1 MSILHPVI
9 LLLASVIIG
18 MAAPA
23 HPFLL
28 FNTNDLPALQARTN
42 AAPFLTTMFT
52 TLQTRASAPANSFTN
67 YPLEWTESLEALAF
81 VATIKN
87 DSALQ
92 QQAVHALLDDLRQ
105 HDPADVYTTNADFH
119 GLAQPQRALALA
131 WDWLAPHMTAAQRAD
146 VMPALE
152 NWCITAFQHT
162 DKQWW
167 REASYNCGSVP
178 VAGYGLLALSIRNDT
193 TNPAIATCQREAFRR
208 LAQNFF
214 PRSWRPSGICF
225 EGPNYA
231 IVGLKYPVLFA
242 YANARAGGDD
252 LLANSGARHAM
263 SYLMHQWLPW
273 GECASIGD
281 NTGYGKRTFA
291 AEYLLGLGRT
301 RDAGGFWTWQKYS
314 RAKHMDEIIAYL
326 WYPLDLTP
334 ADPAQTH
341 LPTSKYFEVTPN
353 RAGYVFCRTA
363 WNDPDAAFFAFVTRF
378 DNCNHQHYDMN
389 SFLFGG
395 FGTLFATH
403 KMLYPYSSDRHGVDY
418 EHNHVIVNNGGWPT
432 ANRTPSCFD
441 DNSTEGTLEGVALS
455 DFADY
460 MRGDAKWSYRDNAV
474 WISAPAIRAERSCL
488 FVKQTATPYMFV
500 FDDLEQV
507 ATPSKYEWLWH
518 APRLP
523 TFGTGTLGDPL
534 IISAPNASCAI
545 QFVVPEKPAIIN
557 EVAMREGDDGKPT
570 ESDLMRLRVA
580 QTGMRVRYA
589 ALATLQTNLAQR
601 PHITVMPVDC
611 PTPSAGGVTVQLA
624 DGTQDFIAWQSE
636 EERRHCGIPLIAGH
650 LHTDA
655 LVALVRV
662 QNGKIAG
669 FVLGEGTYLQ
679 WDDTT
684 LVRAA
689 DAVCVSAGMSDRQI
703 TGRRHCLENLPPD
716 APSITHIVPL
726 PHRFLSQPEHPSDS
740 GGGDWGHI

>member
-1 MSILHPVI
+1 MSILRPVFI
-9 LLLASVIIG
+9 LLATVTAS
-18 MAAPA
+18 MAAPE
-23 HPFLL
+23 HPFLV
-28 FNTNDLPALQARTN
+28 FSASDIPALQARTN
-42 AAPFLTTMFT
+42 AAPFLATMFAT
-52 TLQTRASAPANSFTN
+52 VQARASAPADSFTN
-67 YPLEWTESLEALAF
+67 YPNEWAEHLEALAF

-92 QQAVHALLDDLRQ
+92 QQAIDQMLSDLRC
-105 HDPADVYTTNADFH
+105 HNPADIYTPKADFH
-119 GLAQPQRALALA
+119 GLAKPTRAFALA
-131 WDWLAPHMTAAQRAD
+131 WDWLAPHMTAAQRTEAL
-146 VMPALE
+146 PALE
-152 NWCITAFQHT
+152 NWCIASYRHS

-193 TNPAIATCQREAFRR
+193 TNAEIANCHREAFRR
-208 LAQNFF
+208 LAQSFF

-242 YANARAGGDD
+242 CANARAGGDD
-252 LLANSGARHAM
+252 LLADTGAMRAM

-281 NTGYGKRTFA
+281 NTDYGKRTFA
-291 AEYLLGLGRT
+291 SEYLLGLARS
-301 RDAGGFWTWQKYS
+301 RDTEGLWTWLKYS
-314 RAKHMDEIIAYL
+314 RAKHMDEIITYL

-353 RAGYVFCRTA
+353 LAGYVFCRSA
-363 WNDPDAAFFAFVTRF
+363 WSDTNAAFFAFTTRY
-378 DNCNHQHYDMN
+378 DKCNHQHYDMD

-403 KMLYPYSSDRHGVDY
+403 QMLFPYSSDRHGVDY
-418 EHNHVIVNNGGWPT
+418 EHNLVIVNNGGWPT
-432 ANRTPSCFD
+432 ANRTPSCYD
-441 DNSTEGTLEGVALS
+441 DNSTEGMLVGIALS
-455 DFADY
+455 GFADY

-488 FVKQTATPYMFV
+488 FVKQTSTPYLFV
-500 FDDLEQV
+500 FDDLQQT
-507 ATPSKYEWLWH
+507 AKPSKYEWLWH

-523 TFGTGTLGDPL
+523 TSGTGTPADPL
-534 IISAPNASCAI
+534 IISAAHSSCAI
-545 QFVVPEKPAIIN
+545 QFVVPEKPVFTN
-557 EVAMREGDDGKPT
+557 EIAMREEDDGALKP
-570 ESDLMRLRVA
+570 SSLMRLRVA
-580 QTGMRVRYA
+580 QTAVRVRYA

-601 PHITVMPVDC
+601 PRVTTLPVNG
-611 PTPSAGGVTVQLA
+611 PTPSANGATVSLS
-624 DGTQDFIAWQSE
+624 DGTQDFITWQSE
-636 EERRHCGIPLIAGH
+636 EEHRNCGIPLTAGH
-650 LHTDA
+650 LRTDA
-655 LVALVRV
+655 LVALVRL
-662 QNGKIAG
+662 QNGKITG

-689 DAVCVSAGMSDRQI
+689 ASVSVSAGMDDRQI
-703 TGRRHCLENLPPD
+703 TGRRRGLENLPPETPNV
-716 APSITHIVPL
+716 AQIVAL
-726 PHRFLSQPEHPSDS
+726 PFTPPVK
-740 GGGDWGHI
+740 